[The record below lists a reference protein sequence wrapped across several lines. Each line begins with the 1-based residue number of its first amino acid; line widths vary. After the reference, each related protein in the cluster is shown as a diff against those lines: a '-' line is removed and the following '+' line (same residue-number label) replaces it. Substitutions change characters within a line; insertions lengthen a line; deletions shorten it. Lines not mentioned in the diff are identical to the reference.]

1 MKSLLKKLTPALL
14 VIFMASCVPHR
25 QYTDVLQK
33 QETCEAENVRM
44 KSQLESLQTDVNE
57 FNSKYDLATRKLDA
71 LRSDTAVMGSSLR
84 ILRNQYDKINAL
96 NNELLSKTNALKSGS
111 EQENA
116 VLMGELNQ
124 ARIELQAKE
133 DALNAL
139 DAALKTREVEL
150 KDREETLAEL
160 RTLLSRKDSSMNA
173 LRQKVSNALVGFEGK
188 GLTVEKRNG
197 RVYVSMEAKLLFA
210 TGSTEVDKEGKKA
223 IIDLAR
229 AIQSNDDLNIMVEGH
244 TDTDAF
250 SKSDYPR
257 NNWDLSVLRA
267 TSVIKIMLDNSEVD
281 PRILTA
287 AGRSE
292 FQPVDP
298 ANKARNRR
306 IEVILSPKLDELM
319 EIINTENQE

>member
-14 VIFMASCVPHR
+14 VIVMASCVPHR